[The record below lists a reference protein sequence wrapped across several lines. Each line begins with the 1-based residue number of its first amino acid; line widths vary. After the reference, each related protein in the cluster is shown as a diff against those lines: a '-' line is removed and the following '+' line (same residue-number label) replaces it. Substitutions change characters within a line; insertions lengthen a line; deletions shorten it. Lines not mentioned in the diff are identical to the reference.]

1 MHIIIIDD
9 HELVRD
15 GIKNLVEQEFGWHV
29 LFDVA
34 AIEELPNADVLAD
47 VDVAIIDIS
56 LQEASG
62 FDVLNTIKTNYPDVR
77 CLMVSMY
84 EHVGYI
90 SKALELGA
98 DGYVTKTAATK
109 ELMCA
114 LDALENGDNY
124 LSSDL
129 SNKLAFGHNN
139 AFSELTEREREVFLL
154 LARGLQPKRI
164 SSQLNTMPKTIMVH
178 RTNIYHKLG
187 VTSQFE
193 LLRIALNEGILSLD
207 DFIHAP
213 GA

>member
-77 CLMVSMY
+77 WLIVHLVLSPAAVMVCVWLFRKY
-84 EHVGYI
+84 NRRPFF
-90 SKALELGA
+90 
-98 DGYVTKTAATK
+98 
-109 ELMCA
+109 MC
-114 LDALENGDNY
+114 
-124 LSSDL
+124 STSFVPV
-129 SNKLAFGHNN
+129 KLKGGG
-139 AFSELTEREREVFLL
+139 R
-154 LARGLQPKRI
+154 
-164 SSQLNTMPKTIMVH
+164 
-178 RTNIYHKLG
+178 
-187 VTSQFE
+187 
-193 LLRIALNEGILSLD
+193 LLRKLWLQVVAGMRL
-207 DFIHAP
+207 
-213 GA
+213 

>member
-77 CLMVSMY
+77 CLMV
-84 EHVGYI
+84 
-90 SKALELGA
+90 
-98 DGYVTKTAATK
+98 
-109 ELMCA
+109 
-114 LDALENGDNY
+114 
-124 LSSDL
+124 
-129 SNKLAFGHNN
+129 
-139 AFSELTEREREVFLL
+139 
-154 LARGLQPKRI
+154 Q
-164 SSQLNTMPKTIMVH
+164 Q
-178 RTNIYHKLG
+178 
-187 VTSQFE
+187 
-193 LLRIALNEGILSLD
+193 
-207 DFIHAP
+207 
-213 GA
+213 

>member
-77 CLMVSMY
+77 CLMVS
-84 EHVGYI
+84 
-90 SKALELGA
+90 
-98 DGYVTKTAATK
+98 KT
-109 ELMCA
+109 
-114 LDALENGDNY
+114 
-124 LSSDL
+124 
-129 SNKLAFGHNN
+129 
-139 AFSELTEREREVFLL
+139 
-154 LARGLQPKRI
+154 
-164 SSQLNTMPKTIMVH
+164 
-178 RTNIYHKLG
+178 
-187 VTSQFE
+187 
-193 LLRIALNEGILSLD
+193 
-207 DFIHAP
+207 
-213 GA
+213 